1 MIAEYQIKYS
11 SKCAESFLKVS
22 EIFWSFI
29 ALFLFQDLYNFHA
42 NKKSDIIICT
52 NYIGQFSTLKV
63 CIPSIN
69 SIWSIQCASRNS
81 ILKIVLYFS
90 FEMLLG
96 DWQNPILYCT
106 YLDLSLSS
114 ITLHFISNWFWHI
127 TFE

>member
-11 SKCAESFLKVS
+11 SKSVEKLSG
-22 EIFWSFI
+22 FI
-29 ALFLFQDLYNFHA
+29 ALFLFEDLYNCHP
-42 NKKSDIIICT
+42 NKKSDTIICT

-81 ILKIVLYFS
+81 ILKTILYFS

-96 DWQNPILYCT
+96 D
-106 YLDLSLSS
+106 
-114 ITLHFISNWFWHI
+114 
-127 TFE
+127 